1 MLSRFGA
8 LLRKEFAQLARN
20 RQLLF
25 LLLIPPLVQTI
36 LFGVALKPI
45 VKQMT
50 LAVSDGSKT
59 LASRDFIAAFSANGV
74 FVPRY
79 LADGPSV
86 GQAVRAGH
94 TDGGLV
100 IPPEFAR
107 DVQRGRTAQV
117 QVVFDGVNA
126 YVAGQGSGYASS
138 IVDAYNRAA
147 AGTALPGVD
156 PQITFAYN
164 PGLISSWF
172 FVPGIIGGLIVL
184 TGIIAASAEAVREK
198 DEGTLEQLLMTPA
211 SSWEIL
217 IAKIVPLFVMFLG
230 SLCLGLTVA
239 KLVFGLP
246 ILGNVPLFLAIS
258 SIYILSGLGVGILI
272 ATYVNTRQ
280 QVILISI
287 FVALPLMLLSGA
299 FAPIESM
306 PRFFQLLTLLNPL
319 RHYITI
325 MRGML
330 LKGAGFQIV
339 WPDALAIVAFAVIAI
354 AVSGAR
360 YRSQLR

>member
-8 LLRKEFAQLARN
+8 LLRKEFAELARN

-25 LLLIPPLVQTI
+25 LLLIPPLVQTV

-45 VKQMT
+45 VKELS
-50 LAVSDGSKT
+50 LAVADESKT
-59 LASRDFIAAFSANGV
+59 LASRDLIAAFAANGV

-79 LADGPSV
+79 VDSGPAV
-86 GQAVRAGH
+86 GRAVRAGH
-94 TDGGLV
+94 TDAGMV
-100 IPPEFAR
+100 IPPEFTR
-107 DVQRGRTAQV
+107 DVQRGRTAEV
-117 QVVFDGVNA
+117 QIVLDGVNA
-126 YVAGQGSGYASS
+126 YVAGQGAGYTAG
-138 IVDAYNRAA
+138 IVDAYDRAA
-147 AGTALPGVD
+147 AGATLPGVD

-246 ILGNVPLFLAIS
+246 LLGNIPLFLTIS
-258 SIYILSGLGVGILI
+258 SVYILSGLGVGILI
-272 ATYVNTRQ
+272 ATYANTRQ

-306 PRFFQLLTLLNPL
+306 PPFFQYLTLLNPL

-325 MRGML
+325 MRAML
-330 LKGAGFQIV
+330 LKGVGWQVV
-339 WPDALAIVAFAVIAI
+339 WPDAMAIVAFAVIAI

-360 YRSQLR
+360 YRSQLS